1 MLDITTIVLTYNEEL
16 HIRRCLE
23 NVCSFSKK
31 VYVVDSP
38 STDNTVEICKEF
50 PNVEVVVHPYPGN
63 QAAQFNWALDHLS
76 IDTEWVLRLDADEY
90 LLPELVAEIRRKLPV
105 MPGDVKGL
113 EMRRRHIFMG
123 RWVKHGVYPVV
134 LMRMFRTGCARYE
147 ERLMDEH
154 LVLNE
159 GHTLLLDHDFC
170 DHSLVDLSAY
180 CTKHL
185 LYARREAAELLAD
198 AYGLERTSGMR
209 KVRILWDARPW
220 KNVGKSIPTAACPCF
235 GVALPIFA
243 TAISLRVVSWTVR
256 RVSSLL
262 SYRAGGT
269 GR

>member
-1 MLDITTIVLTYNEEL
+1 M
-16 HIRRCLE
+16 
-23 NVCSFSKK
+23 
-31 VYVVDSP
+31 
-38 STDNTVEICKEF
+38 EICKEC

-159 GHTLLLDHDFC
+159 GHTLLLDHALC
-170 DHSLVDLSAY
+170 DLS
-180 CTKHL
+180 L
-185 LYARREAAELLAD
+185 
-198 AYGLERTSGMR
+198 
-209 KVRILWDARPW
+209 
-220 KNVGKSIPTAACPCF
+220 F
-235 GVALPIFA
+235 
-243 TAISLRVVSWTVR
+243 
-256 RVSSLL
+256 
-262 SYRAGGT
+262 
-269 GR
+269 